1 MILRTILS
9 VLCALLVSCQAGRT
23 SAVLAPEPQRVPL
36 AGHVEPRVASA
47 ATPMATLQGLELDF
61 DAALK
66 GLNFP
71 LATTD
76 FNAGA
81 SMAGNGL
88 LDADE
93 MALVAAV
100 LAEPALDL
108 SAHGGVRHEDVRAA
122 FEQAMTASKT
132 DTSGLAKIYPTATL
146 AIVGYAMLGEGSFQA
161 MAAMS
166 AAFQAP
172 LVSDYSLSR
181 ALTPYFAADGD
192 ADGDGASNLSEYD
205 GTLADGRAAFLA
217 AALDPG
223 VQPVVQKGAQVYWCP
238 MRGRPCD
245 PVDYDVPGK
254 CPSCGMDLVRRSVY
268 EAGAAKLAIEKRRVG
283 IVLYPGFEV
292 LDVYGPVEMW
302 GNVPEFE
309 LVFVAEHAGP
319 VRSAQGAQTVASH
332 SFADAP
338 ELDLLM
344 VPGGLGTM
352 TQLGNQAFLDFVRT
366 RAGEAE
372 LTTSVCTGAV
382 LLAAAGVLDGRNA
395 TSNKLYFSMAE
406 QTSAKVT
413 WVREARWV
421 DDGNVITSSGVSA
434 GMDMALHVVE
444 RLLGKARADEVA
456 RWAEY
461 VRNTDPSND
470 PFALP
475 GGR

>member
-1 MILRTILS
+1 MHPRL
-9 VLCALLVSCQAGRT
+9 ALFASSLFLLSCQVGREAT
-23 SAVLAPEPQRVPL
+23 APASVSQPS
-36 AGHVEPRVASA
+36 VASA
-47 ATPMATLQGLELDF
+47 PAQVPRSEPLPSAPVALEPVEVDF
-61 DAALK
+61 DAALD
-66 GLNFP
+66 GLNFA
-71 LATTD
+71 LETTD
-76 FNAGA
+76 FNVGP

-100 LAEPALDL
+100 LADPSLDL
-108 SAHGGVRHEDVRAA
+108 SAHGGVRHADVRAA
-122 FEQAMTASKT
+122 HEQALAASLE
-132 DTSGLAKIYPTATL
+132 DTRALVKVYPTATV
-146 AIVGYAMLGEGSFQA
+146 AIAGYALLGDGSFQA

-172 LVSDYSLSR
+172 LVSDYTLAR
-181 ALTPYFAADGD
+181 ALTPFFAAEGD
-192 ADGDGASNLSEYD
+192 ADGDGATNLAEYE
-205 GTLADGRAAFLA
+205 GTLELGREAFLA

-223 VQPVVQKGAQVYWCP
+223 VQPAARAGTQVYWCP

-245 PVDYDVPGK
+245 PLDHDAAGK

-268 EAGAAKLAIEKRRVG
+268 EASATKLAVETRRVG

-309 LVFVAEHAGP
+309 LVFVAEQAGP
-319 VRSAQGAQTVASH
+319 VLSAQGAQTVASH

-352 TQLGNQAFLDFVRT
+352 TQLGNHVLLDFLRT
-366 RAGEAE
+366 RAAEAE
-372 LTTSVCTGAV
+372 LTTSVCTGSV
-382 LLAAAGVLDGRNA
+382 LLAAAGVLDERRA

-406 QTSAKVT
+406 QTSSKVA

-421 DDGNVITSSGVSA
+421 DDGDVITSSGVSA

-470 PFALP
+470 PFAP
-475 GGR
+475 EAR